1 VNWKVV
7 VLPEFYAD
15 LEEAGDWY
23 EQKLEGLGTRF
34 AGEVLEVWADLAVNP
49 DHWPKTSPPEYPLAL
64 SGKISLQDRL
74 LSRRGDKDCCGHR
87 FDSCGKA

>member
-1 VNWKVV
+1 MNWSVV

-15 LEEAGDWY
+15 WEEAGDWY

-49 DHWPKTSPPEYPLAL
+49 LITGQKHPGLNIRWSYPEKFPY
-64 SGKISLQDRL
+64 
-74 LSRRGDKDCCGHR
+74 
-87 FDSCGKA
+87 